1 MMNREIRT
9 GRAAAIGLGL
19 ALSLTL
25 LPAASARAEDF
36 VRMRVQADAVKSYW
50 TPERLREARPLPTPR
65 VALENLADLETAAD
79 EALTGDAGSAS
90 GEGRRPLPGIRPMLS
105 NRLFD
110 PADASTADARAAP
123 AVEKGRAIEEI
134 DDRAAGSAGAYFT
147 SHRLI
152 PEEADLFYPY
162 STVGKLFF
170 TIPGQGNF
178 YCSGAVIRRRL
189 VLTAGNCIHAGK
201 TNPGF
206 FQNFLFVPAF
216 RDNNAP
222 FSSWAASFVYITS
235 TWATSNGKLPNAAD
249 YGTVEI
255 QDQLYN
261 GVVRKIGD
269 VTGFLGYV
277 AKKLKPNHATLLG
290 YCDNFDSGQQMHQVD
305 AKDFKATS
313 ASTNTVEY
321 GSDMRAGSVGGPVLQ
336 DFGDNPAL
344 VKVIGVLSYFPSSAA
359 VKTEGASIPDTRF
372 TSLITTACNRQAGNC

>member
-1 MMNREIRT
+1 MNREIRT

-25 LPAASARAEDF
+25 LPAASAQAEDV

-50 TPERLREARPLPTPR
+50 TPERLRAARPLSTPK

-79 EALTGDAGSAS
+79 EALAADAGSFS
-90 GEGRRPLPGIRPMLS
+90 SEGARPLRGIRPMLS

-110 PADASTADARAAP
+110 SADASAADAP
-123 AVEKGRAIEEI
+123 AIEKEGAIAEI
-134 DDRAAGSAGAYFT
+134 DDRAAGSAGAHFT

-162 STVGKLFF
+162 STIGKLFF
-170 TIPGQGNF
+170 TIPGQGDF
-178 YCSGAVIRRRL
+178 YCSGAVLRRRL
-189 VLTAGNCIHAGK
+189 VLTAGNCIHSGR
-201 TNPGF
+201 NGQSGF
-206 FQNFLFVPAF
+206 FQNFEFVPAY
-216 RDNNAP
+216 RDSTAP
-222 FSSWAASFVYITS
+222 YGTWAGSFVYVTS

-277 AKKLKPNHATLLG
+277 TKKLRPNHATLLG
-290 YCDNFDSGQQMHQVD
+290 YGSNFDSGEQMHQVD

-321 GSDMRAGSVGGPVLQ
+321 GSDMRAGSIGGPVIQ

-344 VKVIGVLSYFPSSAA
+344 IKVIGVLSYFPSSTA
-359 VKTEGASIPDTRF
+359 VKTEGASIPDNRF
-372 TSLITTACNRQAGNC
+372 TSLLTTACNRQAGNC

>member
-1 MMNREIRT
+1 MNFSKISI
-9 GRAAAIGLGL
+9 GRAIALGFCL
-19 ALSLTL
+19 ALGLTL
-25 LPAASARAEDF
+25 LPAAAQAEDL
-36 VRMRVQADAVKSYW
+36 VRMRSVQSGAVKSYW
-50 TPERLREARPLPTPR
+50 TPERLRAARPLPTPQ

-79 EALTGDAGSAS
+79 EALAADAGSVS
-90 GEGRRPLPGIRPMLS
+90 TEGRRPLPGIRPLLS

-110 PADASTADARAAP
+110 PAGDSAAP
-123 AVEKGRAIEEI
+123 AIEKGNGTEEI
-134 DDRAAGSAGAYFT
+134 DGISDRAAGSAGAYFT

-162 STVGKLFF
+162 STIGKLFF

-189 VLTAGNCIHAGK
+189 VITAGNCLHAGK
-201 TNPGF
+201 APGF

-222 FSSWAASFVYITS
+222 YSTWAASFVYVTS

-249 YGTVEI
+249 YGTVEL

-269 VTGFLGYV
+269 VTGFLGFV
-277 AKKLKPNHATLLG
+277 TKKLKPNHATSVA

-321 GSDMRAGSVGGPVLQ
+321 GSDMRAGSVGGPVIQ
-336 DFGDNPAL
+336 DFSDNPAL

-359 VKTEGASIPDTRF
+359 AKTEGASIPDNRF
-372 TSLITTACNRQAGNC
+372 TTLVNTACNRQAGNC